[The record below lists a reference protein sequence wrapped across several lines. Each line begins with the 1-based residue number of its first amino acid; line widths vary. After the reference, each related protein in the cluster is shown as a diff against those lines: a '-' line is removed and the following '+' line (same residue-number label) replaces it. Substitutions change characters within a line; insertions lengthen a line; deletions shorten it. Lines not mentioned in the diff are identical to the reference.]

1 MTARPA
7 RSARSGSD
15 LRLLRAAVFAA
26 VCVALAA
33 AGHTFASRMTVPA
46 WTLGAGFLAVL
57 AVVVPLAG
65 RRRSLPGIV
74 VLLAVGQTVLHTL
87 FGLGQIMTGSMSMG
101 SMGSTGS
108 AASASAGTV
117 HAVASSGAVSAGG
130 SAHALSS
137 LSDASLV
144 EQAARLVCGV
154 SAAAISPAQAQRILL
169 DARLYGGSGGTATGS
184 GSGAAASAVHQQ
196 ADTMSSAS
204 GFAGLS
210 GFSGSWLS
218 LLPSLPMLLGH
229 LLAAV
234 AAGWLLRRGDTALL
248 RLIAL
253 SAHGVAETA
262 LVRSLRAA
270 LALVYALGAGL
281 PGAPS
286 AGPRLWR
293 RTALLAAPAPRTEAL
308 QHTVIRRGPPAAR
321 VLALAA

>member
-1 MTARPA
+1 MTARSP
-7 RSARSGSD
+7 RTARSGSD

-33 AGHTFASRMTVPA
+33 AGHTLGAGMTVPP
-46 WTLGAGFLAVL
+46 WTLGVGFLAVL

-65 RRRSLPGIV
+65 RSRSLPGIV

-87 FGLGQIMTGSMSMG
+87 FGLGQVLAGTMSMG
-101 SMGSTGS
+101 AMSMNTTATGS
-108 AASASAGTV
+108 AGSVPTGSLSAGAT
-117 HAVASSGAVSAGG
+117 AAAAGG
-130 SAHALSS
+130 SAHALGS

-144 EQAARLVCGV
+144 EQAARLMCGA
-154 SAAAISPAQAQRILL
+154 SAAAISPAEAQRILL
-169 DARLYGGSGGTATGS
+169 DARIYRSSGGT
-184 GSGAAASAVHQQ
+184 GAGTDAVSTVHQQ
-196 ADTMSSAS
+196 ADAVAGGSVSSTD
-204 GFAGLS
+204 
-210 GFSGSWLS
+210 WLS

-229 LLAAV
+229 LLAAL

-270 LALVYALGAGL
+270 LALVRALGAGL

-286 AGPRLWR
+286 TGPRLWR
-293 RTALLAAPAPRTEAL
+293 RTAPPTLPAPRTEAL
-308 QHTVIRRGPPAAR
+308 QHTVIRRGPPAVGALSAF
-321 VLALAA
+321 VLAA